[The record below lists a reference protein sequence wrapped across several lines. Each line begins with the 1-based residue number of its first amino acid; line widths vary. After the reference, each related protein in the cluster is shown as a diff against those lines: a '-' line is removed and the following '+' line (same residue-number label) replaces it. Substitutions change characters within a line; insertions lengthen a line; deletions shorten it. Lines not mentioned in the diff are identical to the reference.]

1 MQPVPYQVTINAVL
15 TQFRHGGLARL
26 FRDGDRR
33 RVSPTLVQKL
43 ERVLFLLDAATSP
56 NDLVLPG
63 LDLHPLKGDRAGY
76 WAVKV
81 SANWRVVF
89 RFEDGDAVDV
99 DLIDYH

>member
-1 MQPVPYQVTINAVL
+1 ML
-15 TQFRHGGLARL
+15 TRFRHGGLARL
-26 FRDGDRR
+26 FRDGDGR
-33 RVSPTLVQKL
+33 RVSPALVQKL

-56 NDLVLPG
+56 NDLALPG

-99 DLIDYH
+99 DLVDYH